1 MKTIILALYI
11 LIFSICACSPEIDS
25 IEESQ
30 SDQINIEL
38 TELEV
43 PDNFNFKTIKEIDI
57 EISVKSIS
65 GLPLAAVKVSFFTKH
80 PDLGGEYLTSVFT
93 DSNGQ
98 VDAQIQV
105 PTYLEEFFV
114 QVHSTGFANQK
125 QINVSPY
132 INLDFG
138 GLPSG
143 RNINSSNRMTSDP
156 IPVADNFYYM
166 GSFNEG
172 YSKGLPHYLEDD
184 GDDLS
189 QEFLDAVNASLPE
202 NQPVPTY
209 NPEYLTS
216 GNELDVVVLEQSEVW
231 VTFVTEG
238 AGYRNALGYYVFETN
253 NPPANVSEIDSI
265 FVVLPNASLAG
276 AGGELNAGDKIKLGN
291 FQTGQSISWVLF
303 QNAWT
308 GTGVNT
314 NATKFYSRDD
324 FNTIETNPNKRQHTV
339 QLADFGNQRLLNG
352 FEDQTRSFSSDNDF
366 NDLVFYI
373 SANPWEAIETG
384 NIPEVTPSV
393 DNDGDGISDENDD
406 FPDDPLRALRN
417 TYEGSLAFEDLW
429 PAQGDYDFND
439 MVIDYEIDHI
449 LNGSNLLVDIEAEW
463 TVKALFASFDNGFGI
478 QLNNL
483 ASNDVNSVSGVNI
496 NNGIISQ
503 NGNGTEANQENAT
516 VIIFD
521 SAFDVVQASGSLF
534 PHTSPTTS
542 ISTTINFDNPVSQSV
557 TGYPP
562 YNPFIFVNGDRSKE
576 VHLPGRVPTD
586 LADLS
591 FFGTSSDAS
600 NFDNGYYY
608 KTFNGLPWA
617 INIPESFDFPE
628 AGIPINEAYYNF
640 ALWAI
645 SGGNSNQDWYRDLPG
660 NRNESKIY

>member
-1 MKTIILALYI
+1 MKYSSLTLSL
-11 LIFSICACSPEIDS
+11 LFFIFLTCSPEI
-25 IEESQ
+25 ESTEDAQ
-30 SDQINIEL
+30 YEQPNNEI
-38 TELEV
+38 TELNV
-43 PDNFNFKTIKEIDI
+43 PNDFNFRTTQEIEMQVEVNSILGTPLSD
-57 EISVKSIS
+57 VKI
-65 GLPLAAVKVSFFTKH
+65 SFFTKH
-80 PDLGGEYLTSVFT
+80 PDSGGKYLTSVFT
-93 DSNGQ
+93 DSNGK
-98 VDAQIQV
+98 VNNKIQV
-105 PTYLEEFFV
+105 PTYLEEIFV
-114 QVHSTGFANQK
+114 QVHSTGFATQK
-125 QINVSPY
+125 TEILSPFV
-132 INLDFG
+132 NLEFG
-138 GLPSG
+138 GIPIE
-143 RNINSSNRMTSDP
+143 RTIENTNRSSFDP
-156 IPVADNFYYM
+156 IPITDNYYYM
-166 GSFNEG
+166 GSYNEG
-172 YSKGLPHYLEDD
+172 NWKGLPHYLEDQ
-184 GDDLS
+184 GDNLS
-189 QEFLDAVNASLPE
+189 QEFLNSVNASLPE

-276 AGGELNAGDKIKLGN
+276 AGGELNAGDKIKLGT
-291 FQTGQSISWVLF
+291 FQSGQSISWVLF

-324 FNTIETNPNKRQHTV
+324 FNTVESNPNKRQHTV

-352 FEDQTRSFSSDNDF
+352 FEDQTRSHSSDNDF
-366 NDLVFYI
+366 NDLVFYV

-384 NIPEVTPSV
+384 SIPEVTPSA
-393 DNDGDGISDENDD
+393 DGDGDGISDENDD

-542 ISTTINFDNPVSQSV
+542 INTTINFDNPVSQSV

-576 VHLPGRVPTD
+576 VHLPGLVPTD

-600 NFDNGYYY
+600 NAANGYYY
-608 KTFNGLPWA
+608 KTLNGLPWA